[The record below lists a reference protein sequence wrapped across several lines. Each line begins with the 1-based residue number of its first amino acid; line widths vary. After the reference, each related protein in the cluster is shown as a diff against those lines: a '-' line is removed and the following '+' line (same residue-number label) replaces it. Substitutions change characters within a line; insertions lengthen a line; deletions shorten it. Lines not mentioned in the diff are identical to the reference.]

1 VLSPSTAWN
10 DRGRKRKL
18 MERFGV
24 REYCV
29 LDPRGRSIEVWRLNR
44 GGYGEPVVV
53 VQERCASSIVAGFK
67 IELAELFADGLAI

>member
-1 VLSPSTAWN
+1 MTMLTARN
-10 DRGRKRKL
+10 DRGRKRTL

-24 REYCV
+24 REYWV
-29 LDPRGRSIEVWRLNR
+29 LDPRGRSIEVSRLNR

-53 VQERCASSIVAGFK
+53 FRGGCASSVVTGFE